1 MCRGS
6 VVIQALKAT
15 RNWGRKRRTAIASF
29 CGLFRVNAVNHALK
43 VEASKLRSEM
53 AVRSSR
59 VARLRSVED
68 WAMSTR
74 DTVPHRAAE
83 YPAQAAV
90 MVTSASRTASQIWT
104 IRE

>member
-1 MCRGS
+1 MN
-6 VVIQALKAT
+6 Q
-15 RNWGRKRRTAIASF
+15 
-29 CGLFRVNAVNHALK
+29 ALK

-53 AVRSSR
+53 AERSSR
-59 VARLRSVED
+59 VARLPRLEA

-74 DTVPHRAAE
+74 DSVPHRAAE

-90 MVTSASRTASQIWT
+90 TVTSASSTASQIWT

>member
-1 MCRGS
+1 M
-6 VVIQALKAT
+6 
-15 RNWGRKRRTAIASF
+15 
-29 CGLFRVNAVNHALK
+29 NAVNHALK

-59 VARLRSVED
+59 VARLRNVED

-74 DTVPHRAAE
+74 ETVPHCAAE
-83 YPAQAAV
+83 YPAQAAA
-90 MVTSASRTASQIWT
+90 MVTSASRTASPIWT